1 MQIRRFNISELMNDL
16 SLDDGSSKHI
26 VSKQNDP
33 NDLSKYPYELDYYPN
48 DNMTSGKIQIL
59 SKIRNFFS
67 LNEVEHIKIEYQI
80 KVFWHYRSIWT

>member
-1 MQIRRFNISELMNDL
+1 MNDL

-26 VSKQNDP
+26 VSKQNGP

-59 SKIRNFFS
+59 SKIRNFFP
-67 LNEVEHIKIEYQI
+67 
-80 KVFWHYRSIWT
+80 